1 MMEDE
6 VFEYLDALRKS
17 GVTNMMGA
25 GAYVQREFEM
35 SRENARDIVLE
46 WMRTFEARALQSEE
60 PGE

>member
-1 MMEDE
+1 MEDE

-17 GVTNMMGA
+17 GVINMMGA

-35 SRENARDIVLE
+35 SREDARDIVLE

-60 PGE
+60 PGA